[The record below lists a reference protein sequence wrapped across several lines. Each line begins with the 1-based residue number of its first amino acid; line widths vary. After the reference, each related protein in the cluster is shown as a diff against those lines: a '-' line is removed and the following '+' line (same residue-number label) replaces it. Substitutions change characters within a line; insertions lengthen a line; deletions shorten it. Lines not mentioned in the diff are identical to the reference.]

1 MTEPCI
7 QLLPSVTVVMPVYN
21 CKDYVA
27 EALDS
32 LLAQTCPA
40 SEVIVVDDSTDE
52 TSDIV
57 RQYMP
62 SGIRHIHRGRKL
74 GIYSAH
80 NLGIQLA
87 QGHLIAFLS
96 ADDVWM
102 PEKLELQVSLM
113 GRQPELGYATTHFTH
128 FIDAASP
135 PKPEHLRTIHR
146 PEFTG
151 SSLLETVMVRRAL
164 FAEHGS
170 FSEEFQISSDVEW
183 FARMVARRV
192 PTACVEQ
199 VLVKKRLH
207 AANTNTRDIALTQ
220 SELLR
225 ILRRAVHERRS

>member
-1 MTEPCI
+1 
-7 QLLPSVTVVMPVYN
+7 MPVYN

-27 EALDS
+27 EAFDS
-32 LLAQTCPA
+32 ILAQTYPA
-40 SEVIVVDDSTDE
+40 SEIIVVDDSTDE

-57 RQYMP
+57 QQYVP

-80 NLGIQLA
+80 NLAIELA
-87 QGHLIAFLS
+87 QGDFIAFLS

-102 PEKLELQVSLM
+102 PEKLELQVKLM
-113 GRQPELGYATTHFTH
+113 RRQPELGYATTYFTH
-128 FIDAASP
+128 FIDVASP
-135 PKPEHLRTIHR
+135 PKAEHLRPSHR

-151 SSLLETVMVRRAL
+151 NTLLETVIVRRTL
-164 FAEHGS
+164 FAEHGK

-183 FARMVARRV
+183 FARMVTRRV

-199 VLVKKRLH
+199 VLVNKRLH
-207 AANTNTRDIALTQ
+207 AANTNTRDIALTH

-225 ILRRAVHERRS
+225 ILRRTVHERKT